1 MNRVYIKWM
10 DKLGESYVKKII
22 SDFDF
27 MEVEFYEDRNKEEV
41 VDVYLMYEWENRNR
55 RKSIEN
61 ISNEIV
67 KYERMKDDIK
77 NYIIDKLR
85 DEGKLVN
92 FLKNKNRS
100 VLGKINSVC
109 DIKREYNIVDN
120 LKFEEEKKNR
130 GNNIRVNLNN

>member
-1 MNRVYIKWM
+1 MNRIYIKWM

-61 ISNEIV
+61 IGNEII
-67 KYERMKDDIK
+67 KYDRMKDDIK

-109 DIKREYNIVDN
+109 DIKREYNIVDK

>member
-1 MNRVYIKWM
+1 MNRIYIKWM
-10 DKLGESYVKKII
+10 DKLGENYVKKVI

-61 ISNEIV
+61 INNDIL
-67 KYERMKDDIK
+67 KYDRMKDDIK
-77 NYIIDKLR
+77 NYIINKLR
-85 DEGKLVN
+85 DEGKLIN

-109 DIKREYNIVDN
+109 NIKREYDIVDN
-120 LKFEEEKKNR
+120 MKFEEEKRNR
-130 GNNIRVNLNN
+130 GKNITMNLNN